1 MNKKKKLPRYEL
13 KINIK
18 DDAIVSG
25 IALVEQP
32 AIESNFLAFAK
43 EKGFAEFA
51 ANDEKMELLGAAMI
65 PDQLIYRFDKQTQE
79 EFEVYF
85 TADTIRQIAQQYFKS
100 GFQSNMNLNH
110 TSVPAKSYIFQSFI
124 VDSSKGL
131 VAPKGLDAP
140 DGSWIIGVKVE
151 DKEVWNDIK
160 AGKVQG
166 FSIEGMFE
174 FLEVNLSK
182 QEDIESELMEAL
194 NLMNTII
201 KIKKQKN
208 GY

>member
-1 MNKKKKLPRYEL
+1 MVKKKKLPRYEL

-32 AIESNFLAFAK
+32 AIESNFLAFSN

-65 PDQLIYRFDKQTQE
+65 PDQLIYRLDKETQE

-124 VDSSKGL
+124 VDKAKGL
-131 VAPKGLDAP
+131 NAPKNIDAP

-160 AGKVQG
+160 AGKMQG
-166 FSIEGMFE
+166 FSIEGMFQ
-174 FLEVNLSK
+174 FLETTFSK
-182 QEDIESELMEAL
+182 QEDTDDSDLLGLM

-201 KIKKQKN
+201 NIKKSKK
-208 GY
+208 